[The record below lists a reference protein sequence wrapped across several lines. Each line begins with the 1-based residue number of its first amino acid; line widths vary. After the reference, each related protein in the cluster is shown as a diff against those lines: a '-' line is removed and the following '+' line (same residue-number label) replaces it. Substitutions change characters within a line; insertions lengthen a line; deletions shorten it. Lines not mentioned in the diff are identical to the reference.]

1 VINAS
6 KGESSPSQHVY
17 QFAKNCGMAVEY
29 LKEYSKLLL
38 VILIYQRFF
47 YNVTM
52 FCLLILFGRFE
63 DFGEYGCLQIVL

>member
-1 VINAS
+1 
-6 KGESSPSQHVY
+6 
-17 QFAKNCGMAVEY
+17 MAVEY

-47 YNVTM
+47 NNVTM

-63 DFGEYGCLQIVL
+63 DFAEYGYLQIVLEKFFNQNWDKVVLKNT

>member
-1 VINAS
+1 
-6 KGESSPSQHVY
+6 
-17 QFAKNCGMAVEY
+17 MAVEY

-38 VILIYQRFF
+38 VILKYQKKF

-63 DFGEYGCLQIVL
+63 DFGEYGCLQIVLEKFFNQNWDMVVLKNT